1 MSSDQENEYI
11 KQLTGSAGA
20 NMIFVVGFILYRA
33 LQNRCTKKKSRC
45 ATHCGWC
52 DMEIEDDDSSSDI
65 EQGNHKHE
73 ITRSRLPKVQ
83 QGNHRELPERD
94 TETPAFD
101 IRKIREPENW
111 GVVDKTSSQEGFRE
125 IALVQKAVPERGRAE
140 SQ

>member
-83 QGNHRELPERD
+83 QGNHREYYRD
-94 TETPAFD
+94 SC
-101 IRKIREPENW
+101 
-111 GVVDKTSSQEGFRE
+111 V
-125 IALVQKAVPERGRAE
+125 
-140 SQ
+140 